1 MKEKLC
7 GILSRPNMGR
17 RIAMTV
23 TGVLLNGVLVG
34 LFKVSRMGVDPFQVL
49 CAGLDHRIPLSF
61 GTLYTLLNLILLIG
75 MFFADRH
82 YIGLGTVINMLFLGY
97 VAQYAQLFFQSLFP
111 DPSPGARLVMLL
123 VAVPFLCLA
132 GSLYITSDLGV
143 STYDVWAL
151 TLDRRTRFPFRFLR
165 VGTDL
170 LCVGVGFA
178 LLGFTPAGMI
188 GPGTIVT
195 AFFTG
200 PLIDFFNRKL
210 SRPLLERGTKSE

>member
-1 MKEKLC
+1 MKEKLSE
-7 GILSRPNMGR
+7 ILSKPKMGR

-23 TGVLLNGVLVG
+23 IGVLLNGVLVG

-49 CAGLDHRIPLSF
+49 CAGLDHMIPIPF
-61 GTLYTLLNLILLIG
+61 GTLYAILNLILLVG

-97 VAQYAQLFFQSLFP
+97 VAQYAQTFFQFLFP
-111 DPSPGARLVMLL
+111 NPSLAARLLML
-123 VAVPFLCLA
+123 VIAIPFLCLA

-165 VGTDL
+165 MGTDL
-170 LCVGVGFA
+170 LCVGLGFA

-188 GPGTIVT
+188 GLGTIIT

-200 PLIDFFNRKL
+200 PLIDFFNRKI
-210 SRPLLERGTKSE
+210 SRPLLDR

>member
-1 MKEKLC
+1 MRKSFMSEPK
-7 GILSRPNMGR
+7 MGR

-23 TGVLLNGVLVG
+23 IGVMLNGVLVG

-49 CAGLDHRIPLSF
+49 CAGLDAVIPIPF
-61 GTLYTLLNLILLIG
+61 GTLYALLNLILLLG
-75 MFFADRH
+75 MFFADRR

-97 VAQYAQLFFQSLFP
+97 VAQAAQTFFQFLFP
-111 DPSPGARLVMLL
+111 DPSLAARLGMLL

-165 VGTDL
+165 MGTDL
-170 LCVGVGFA
+170 LCVALGFA

-188 GPGTIVT
+188 GLGTIIT

-200 PLIDFFNRKL
+200 PLIDFFNRKI
-210 SRPLLERGTKSE
+210 SRPLLER

>member
-1 MKEKLC
+1 MKEKLSE
-7 GILSRPNMGR
+7 ILSGPKMGR

-23 TGVLLNGVLVG
+23 LGVMLTGVVVG

-49 CAGLDHRIPLSF
+49 CAGLDHVIPIPF
-61 GTLYTLLNLILLIG
+61 GTLYALVNFVLLVG

-97 VAQYAQLFFQSLFP
+97 VAQYAQTFFQFLFP
-111 DPSPGARLVMLL
+111 NPSFPARLLMLL
-123 VAVPFLCLA
+123 VAIPMLCLA

-151 TLDRRTRFPFRFLR
+151 TLERRTRFPFRLLR

-178 LLGFTPAGMI
+178 LLGFAPAGMI
-188 GPGTIVT
+188 GLGTIVT

-200 PLIDFFNRKL
+200 PLIDFFNRKV
-210 SRPLLERGTKSE
+210 SRPLLER

>member
-1 MKEKLC
+1 MKEKLSET
-7 GILSRPNMGR
+7 LSAPKMGR

-23 TGVLLNGVLVG
+23 CGVLLMGVIVG
-34 LFKVSRMGVDPFQVL
+34 LFKASLMGVDPFQVL
-49 CAGLDHRIPLSF
+49 CAGLDHVIPIPF
-61 GTLYTLLNLILLIG
+61 GTLYVMLNFLLLVG

-97 VAQYAQLFFQSLFP
+97 VAQYSQALFEFLFP
-111 DPSPGARLVMLL
+111 NPSLAARLVMLL
-123 VAVPFLCLA
+123 VAVPLLCLA

-151 TLDRRTRFPFRFLR
+151 TLARRTRYPFRVLR

-170 LCVGVGFA
+170 LCVGLGFA

-188 GPGTIVT
+188 GLGTIIT

-200 PLIDFFNRKL
+200 PLIDFFNRKV
-210 SRPLLERGTKSE
+210 SRPLLER

>member
-1 MKEKLC
+1 MKEKLRE
-7 GILSRPNMGR
+7 ILSAPKMR
-17 RIAMTV
+17 RRTAMTV
-23 TGVLLNGVLVG
+23 AGVLLNGVLVG

-49 CAGLDHRIPLSF
+49 CAGLDHVVPLPF
-61 GTLYTLLNLILLIG
+61 GTLYTLLNLALLVG

-97 VAQYAQLFFQSLFP
+97 AAQWAQSCFEALFP
-111 DPSPGARLVMLL
+111 DPSSAARLLMLL
-123 VAVPFLCLA
+123 TAIPLLCLA

-170 LCVGVGFA
+170 LCVGLGFA
-178 LLGFTPAGMI
+178 LLGFSPAGMI
-188 GPGTIVT
+188 GPGTLIT

-200 PLIDFFNRKL
+200 PLIDFFNRKV
-210 SRPLLERGTKSE
+210 SRPLLERGT